1 MLLMVAIVAEVI
13 ATSALK
19 FTEGFTRLWPSLIVI
34 VFYETA
40 FVLLSLCLRVIPVG
54 IVYAVWSGVGMV
66 LIALVAWL
74 ILGQSL
80 DAPALAGIAL
90 IVGGVVVI
98 NMYSKSET
106 A

>member
-1 MLLMVAIVAEVI
+1 MVAIVAEVI

-34 VFYETA
+34 VFYEIA
-40 FVLLSLCLRVIPVG
+40 FVLLSLCLRAIPVG

-98 NMYSKSET
+98 NMYSKSE
-106 A
+106 AA

>member
-40 FVLLSLCLRVIPVG
+40 FVLLSLCLRAIPVG